1 MRALK
6 ALTPTLVVAAS
17 LALPC
22 AAVRAATGTTLAAAV
37 TVTATATASTAAA
50 SARVGAG
57 AGAGAAD
64 AQAMA
69 QRVRACTACHGA
81 QGRASRHG
89 YQPRIAGKPA
99 GYLADQLIAFRDGRR
114 RHPAMQRLLE
124 PLDDRYLREIAA
136 HFAAID
142 LPYPPALAP
151 TATVAEL
158 ARGEALARHG
168 DAARGIPA
176 CAACHGPG
184 LLGAQPGVPG
194 LLGLP
199 RDYLNAQLGAW
210 QTGQR
215 RSADP
220 DCMAQI
226 ARRLRPDDVAAVSSW
241 LASLP
246 VPPGARPL
254 PAPPPAAPLA
264 CGSFQAAVGAGTW
277 GTTAPGRSGDPDRAS
292 AAAAPPPARADLLAR
307 GEKLARAGNCVACHT
322 APGGAPLAGGRPIE
336 TPFGAVM
343 SSNLTPDPVTGIGAW
358 SERDFRRAMH
368 EGRSRDGRLLSPA
381 FPYTS
386 FTRMAPADVDAIH
399 AWLRSLP
406 PVRQSVPEHQLRW
419 PYGTQWAL
427 TLWRWLHFAPASQAE
442 IARAGAD
449 RGRYLVEVVG
459 HCDGCHA
466 PRNALGAVR
475 AEAGLAGGPVGA
487 GRWHAPSLLT
497 GGQAGVQDW
506 SIDEI
511 VALLRDGRSA
521 RGTAL
526 GPMATVVRHGTAHLD
541 EPDLRAMAAHLKA
554 LPRAAAPR
562 PAEAPRAEARPGTGA
577 AAGARGPALYRE
589 HCADCHGADGA
600 GSAGA
605 WPALAGNRALSQPL
619 PDNLIATVL
628 DGGYA
633 PVTAGNPRPHG
644 MPPYGHLLDDGDL
657 AALLSH
663 LRATWGGGASAVTP
677 QQVQRARR

>member
-6 ALTPTLVVAAS
+6 ALTLVALFVAATLTPTPGTRAAAGASAVVAAPTS
-17 LALPC
+17 LPPAN
-22 AAVRAATGTTLAAAV
+22 AAAN
-37 TVTATATASTAAA
+37 AAA
-50 SARVGAG
+50 STTTST
-57 AGAGAAD
+57 AD

-69 QRVRACTACHGA
+69 QRVRACTQCHGA

-99 GYLADQLIAFRDGRR
+99 GYLTDQLIAFRDGRR

-142 LPYPPALAP
+142 LPYPPALPP

-168 DAARGIPA
+168 DATRGIPA

-254 PAPPPAAPLA
+254 SAPPPATPLA
-264 CGSFQAAVGAGTW
+264 CGTFQLASAADAAGTS
-277 GTTAPGRSGDPDRAS
+277 APGRAGGPAPAS
-292 AAAAPPPARADLLAR
+292 AATAPPPRTELLAR

-343 SSNLTPDPVTGIGAW
+343 SSNHTPDPVTGIGAW
-358 SERDFRRAMH
+358 SERDFRRALH

-386 FTRMAPADVDAIH
+386 FTRMAPADVDAIY

-427 TLWRWLHFAPASQAE
+427 TLWRWLHFAPASQTE
-442 IARAGAD
+442 MARASAD

-487 GRWHAPSLLT
+487 GRWQAPSLLS
-497 GGQAGVQDW
+497 GAQAGVQDW
-506 SIDEI
+506 TIDEI
-511 VALLRDGRSA
+511 VALLRNGRSA

-562 PAEAPRAEARPGTGA
+562 PGIGS
-577 AAGARGPALYRE
+577 AAGARGPTLYRE

-600 GSAGA
+600 GSPGA
-605 WPALAGNRALSQPL
+605 WPALAGNRALSQPQA
-619 PDNLIATVL
+619 DNLIATVL

-644 MPPYGHLLDDGDL
+644 MPPYGHLLDDGDV

-663 LRATWGGGASAVTP
+663 LRATWGGGASAVSP